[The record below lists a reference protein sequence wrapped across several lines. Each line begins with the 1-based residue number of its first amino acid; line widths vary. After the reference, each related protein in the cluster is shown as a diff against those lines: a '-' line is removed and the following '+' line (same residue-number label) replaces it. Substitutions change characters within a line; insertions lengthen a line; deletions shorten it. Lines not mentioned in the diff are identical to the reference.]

1 MGKQMITSFKNKN
14 NISTKKPL
22 ELLHI
27 DLPTRT
33 RSLSGNRY
41 VFVVIDDFIM
51 YTLVLLLKLKDET
64 IYEFLFKKG

>member
-1 MGKQMITSFKNKN
+1 MITSFKNKN

-51 YTLVLLLKLKDET
+51 YTLVLLLKSKDET